1 MLQECKGRISL
12 GDLAT
17 VCWQYSLPT
26 EPELLAQVMDY
37 CDVDRD
43 GFINYEEFS
52 NFLNYN
58 MPSGIA
64 EAEVSISSFHPF
76 FIKHLVL
83 SMLMNVI
90 S

>member
-1 MLQECKGRISL
+1 MSNGWSCKMFLQECKGRISL
-12 GDLAT
+12 NDLAT

-26 EPELLAQVMDY
+26 EPELLAQVLDY

-43 GFINYEEFS
+43 GFINYAEFA

-64 EAEVSISSFHPF
+64 EAEVSNNIS
-76 FIKHLVL
+76 
-83 SMLMNVI
+83 I
-90 S
+90 SKL

>member
-1 MLQECKGRISL
+1 
-12 GDLAT
+12 
-17 VCWQYSLPT
+17 
-26 EPELLAQVMDY
+26 MDY

-64 EAEVSISSFHPF
+64 EAEVSLRDMQQLSPF
-76 FIKHLVL
+76 TLQTNYTTTYILFLYFLRIFVCSDLMA
-83 SMLMNVI
+83 MLTKDQQFDNYA
-90 S
+90 